1 MLPRLNRRRAQ
12 FVLTKIDQILAWE
25 QRKEAEK
32 DTRFVE
38 LGRYLCEVRAGQ
50 YWRLEN
56 LKSFD
61 EFLEK
66 RFPESRRKAY
76 YLMSIHEHL
85 PAQVKRELKQVG
97 WTKGVELAKLAKSR
111 DGQGFDCATWLH
123 KARVLPKEQFRR
135 QVEKELTGKETE
147 PWEIIYFKLYK
158 SQIPV
163 IEQAMETAALM
174 LGTDKSR
181 GYCLEMICADFLA
194 GANLDSG
201 DPAVL
206 VRALT
211 SSFQFLSQDQRQAF
225 REFVNGQ
232 VQ

>member
-12 FVLTKIDQILAWE
+12 FVLTKIDEILAWE

-61 EFLEK
+61 AFLER

-85 PAQVKRELKQVG
+85 PPQVRHELKQVG
-97 WTKGVELAKLAKSR
+97 WTKGLELAKLARRR
-111 DGQGFDCATWLH
+111 DGQEFDCATWLH
-123 KARVLPKEQFRR
+123 RARVLPREQFRR
-135 QVEKELTGKETE
+135 EVEQELTGKETE

-158 SQIPV
+158 SQVPV
-163 IEQAMETAALM
+163 IEQALETAALM
-174 LGTDKSR
+174 LGSDRSR

-194 GANLDSG
+194 GANLDRG
-201 DPAVL
+201 DPDVL

-211 SSFQFLSQDQRQAF
+211 SSFKFLPENQRQVF
-225 REFVNGQ
+225 LEFMNGQ